1 MFREFPREQ
10 CPIDCGSI
18 VIDSYGS
25 GLDPGQTYLSHHRF
39 MFACLSRTRDSTS
52 TGDWAQEVA
61 VQVIIDEEDLP
72 ILSPGKWERQID
84 GRIWGPYAHRTYN
97 ITPEAYITHYPAM
110 VEAIAG
116 VSRPLL
122 GQILSDVL
130 EDAHIASRH
139 ITDSA
144 DPESLPGA
152 FTTPLVLTKL
162 INSGMVL
169 SFRDF
174 QNAGER
180 IRTSPAKYAEVFGK
194 IVEIL
199 GDDRAR
205 ESIGRLKTVK
215 DHTRRRWIRDEL
227 YISTESLVQLL
238 VGCGEQVENARLST
252 KEWSLLR
259 QIIGD
264 RYKLVQN

>member
-1 MFREFPREQ
+1 MFRELLGEQ

-162 INSGMVL
+162 IKSGMVL

-180 IRTSPAKYAEVFGK
+180 T
-194 IVEIL
+194 
-199 GDDRAR
+199 R